1 MFDQHNLSTI
11 PSERSLTW
19 INFNS
24 KFFSL
29 LPEPLNEVAESDD
42 VVAVVMHR
50 KALDNGNGDST
61 RGRQDG
67 KLVFGDR
74 SVERSSLL
82 FPVRDELGEGRG
94 LEASSGQNVAS
105 DRGRLF
111 DDADAQLLLGL
122 REKTTVN
129 AYVKKTMLR
138 IQDSFL
144 KFL

>member
-1 MFDQHNLSTI
+1 M
-11 PSERSLTW
+11 
-19 INFNS
+19 
-24 KFFSL
+24 
-29 LPEPLNEVAESDD
+29 AESDD

-50 KALDNGNGDST
+50 KALDDGNGDST

-94 LEASSGQNVAS
+94 LEASSGQNVAY
-105 DRGRLF
+105 DRGRLL

-122 REKTTVN
+122 REKN
-129 AYVKKTMLR
+129 YSQRLRKKR
-138 IQDSFL
+138 C
-144 KFL
+144 

>member
-1 MFDQHNLSTI
+1 M
-11 PSERSLTW
+11 
-19 INFNS
+19 
-24 KFFSL
+24 
-29 LPEPLNEVAESDD
+29 AESDD

-129 AYVKKTMLR
+129 AYVKNDAKGPRQLPK
-138 IQDSFL
+138 IP
-144 KFL
+144 